1 MVSLNWKQV
10 STWRIAQHHLLERAE
25 RGRLLEVVAQI
36 GGLHA
41 QVMSAA
47 ELAVWARVQDVTP
60 ADVQVALWSE
70 RSLVK
75 TWAMRGTLHLLTAS
89 ELPTY
94 AAALGHSVAEFYR
107 KPYWLKYF
115 GLTLAELEA
124 ITEGVRTTLAG
135 KGMTREQLAEALT
148 KGARNPKL
156 RELLGLGWGMLLKPA
171 AHCGYLCFGPNQGQR
186 VTFVQPEK
194 WLGGWRKVDPEQAQ
208 QAIVRRYLTAYGP
221 ATTDDF
227 ARWWGVTTARA
238 KQLLRSLGDEIV
250 EVDVEG
256 RQAWA
261 LASTVKQMAALKPAR
276 VVRLLPLFDPYTVA
290 VSSHSEHLSPAAER
304 KRIYRAQGW
313 ISPVVL
319 VDGRMEGVWSHEQT
333 RGRVMVTV
341 EMFAPPSLAVKRGIA
356 AEAKRLGAFLGA
368 EIELNYA

>member
-1 MVSLNWKQV
+1 MISLNWKQV
-10 STWRIAQHHLLERAE
+10 SAWRMARHHLLERAE
-25 RGRLLEVVAQI
+25 RGRLLEVVTQI

-47 ELAVWARVQDVTP
+47 ELALWARVHDVSP
-60 ADVQVALWSE
+60 ADAQEALWRE

-94 AAALGHSVAEFYR
+94 AAALSQSVAEFYR

-124 ITEGVRTTLAG
+124 VTEGVRATLHG
-135 KGMTREQLAEALT
+135 EGMTRAQLADKLA
-148 KGARNPKL
+148 KRARNPKL
-156 RELLGLGWGMLLKPA
+156 RGLLGLGWGMLLKPA
-171 AHCGYLCFGPNQGQR
+171 AHCGYLCFGPNQGQK

-194 WLGGWRKVDPEQAQ
+194 WLGSWRKVDPEQAQ
-208 QAIVRRYLTAYGP
+208 REITRRYLTAYGP
-221 ATTDDF
+221 ATVEDF
-227 ARWWGVTTARA
+227 TRWWGVTTALS
-238 KQLLRSLGDEIV
+238 KQLLHSLGDEIA

-256 RQAWA
+256 RRAWA
-261 LASTVKQMAALKPAR
+261 LTSTVKQMSALKPAR
-276 VVRLLPLFDPYTVA
+276 AVRLLPLFDPYTVA
-290 VSSHSEHLSPAAER
+290 VSPHSEHLSPAAER

-319 VDGRMEGVWSHEQT
+319 VDGRMEGVWSHEQK
-333 RGRVMVTV
+333 RGRVMLTV
-341 EMFAPPSLAVKRGIA
+341 EMFAPPSATVKRGIK
-356 AEAKRLGAFLGA
+356 AEAERLGTFLGA
-368 EIELNYA
+368 GIELNYV